1 MKKSILLIGY
11 NFNPEPTGIGKYS
24 GEMISWLGEK
34 GYDCTVIT
42 TYPYYPFWKVQE
54 PYYKSRYW
62 YTTENQELPSG
73 GKIKVHRCP
82 IYVPEKPTG
91 IRRMLLDLTFLVSAA
106 MKMIQLIPGK
116 KFDYVITVVPSF
128 QIGLLGVFYKMFRTS
143 KFLYHIQDMQIEA
156 ARDLKLI
163 KSQNIVKGLF
173 KIEDFIFKQADFISS
188 ISEGMCAKIRSKS
201 NREIHLLSNW
211 VNVNLFKPIQ
221 GKALLKKE
229 FGFEADDKVVLYS
242 GAMGEKQGLEMIIHA
257 ARALKKERNLKFLLC
272 GSGPYSRKLISMA
285 NELELD
291 NVEFLPLQPLEKF
304 NRILNMA
311 DLHLVI
317 QKSQASDLVMPS
329 KLTTILA
336 VGGLA
341 LVTANKNSELHHLIH
356 AHGIGLVVDADNQ
369 LALVEGILKATQG
382 NWKAMTAK
390 ARRYAEDYLSIDSIL
405 NSYERNVLEQELR
418 NSGIRKSEGE
428 IPNIAVDQGLRENRQ
443 YDNSTDN

>member
-1 MKKSILLIGY
+1 MKKRILLIGY

-34 GYDCTVIT
+34 GYDCSVVT

-54 PYYKSRYW
+54 PYYKNRFW
-62 YTTENQELPSG
+62 YKTESQELSSG

-82 IYVPEKPTG
+82 IYVPSKPTG
-91 IRRMLLDLTFLVSAA
+91 LRRILLDLSFLVSAA
-106 MKMIQLIPGK
+106 LKMIQLIPGK

-128 QIGLLGVFYKMFRTS
+128 QFGLLGIFYKMLRPT

-163 KSQNIVKGLF
+163 QSPIIIKGLF
-173 KIEDFIFKQADFISS
+173 KIENLIFKHADYIST
-188 ISEGMCAKIRSKS
+188 ISEGMAAKIKLKA
-201 NREIHLLSNW
+201 NKKIYLLSNW
-211 VNVNLFKPIQ
+211 VNVNLFKPIED
-221 GKALLKKE
+221 KPLLKKE
-229 FGFEADDKVVLYS
+229 FDFEATDKVVLYS

-257 ARALKKERNLKFLLC
+257 AKALRSEPHIKFLLC
-272 GSGPYSRKLISMA
+272 GSGPYSTKLISMT
-285 NELELD
+285 NELRLT
-291 NVEFLPLQPLEKF
+291 NVQFLPLQPLAIF

-341 LVTANKNSELHHLIH
+341 LVTANKNSELHNLIH
-356 AHGIGLVVDADNQ
+356 AHGIGILVDADDQ
-369 LALVEGILKATQG
+369 SSLIEGILKATRG
-382 NWKAMTAK
+382 NWEGVTTK
-390 ARRYAEDYLSIDSIL
+390 ARKYAEDHLSIDSIL
-405 NSYERNVLEQELR
+405 HSYEKNVLIPHLKTAVSRESLK
-418 NSGIRKSEGE
+418 NNPKIPIDHNLVEGKRF
-428 IPNIAVDQGLRENRQ
+428 NN
-443 YDNSTDN
+443 NNN